1 MSNPLFNTLGGT
13 LPAAEDNGLGA
24 MLQQLQA
31 FKNSFRGDA
40 RAEVQRLLS
49 TGQMT
54 QQQFNEYAQ
63 MANRISALF
72 K

>member
-1 MSNPLFNTLGGT
+1 MSNPLFNTLGGANST
-13 LPAAEDNGLGA
+13 ANDNGLGA
-24 MLQQLQA
+24 MLQQLQT

-40 RAEVQRLLS
+40 RAEVQRLLNS
-49 TGQMT
+49 GQMT

-63 MANRISALF
+63 MANRIAAML

>member
-1 MSNPLFNTLGGT
+1 MANPLFQALGGSHQQND
-13 LPAAEDNGLGA
+13 PAFAQMMGQ
-24 MLQQLQA
+24 LQQ

-40 RAEVQRLLS
+40 RAEVQRLLQ

-54 QQQFNEYAQ
+54 QQQYNQLGQ
-63 MANRISALF
+63 MASQIQNMM